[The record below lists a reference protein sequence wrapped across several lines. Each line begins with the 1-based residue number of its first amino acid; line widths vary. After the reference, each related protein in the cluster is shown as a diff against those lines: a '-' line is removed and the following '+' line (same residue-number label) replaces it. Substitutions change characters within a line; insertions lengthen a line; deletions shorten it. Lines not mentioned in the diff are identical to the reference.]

1 MDESE
6 AILERLER
14 IEALDGSGA
23 SPGELVDELRALLVE
38 AEAWSRREGGEAG
51 EKAIADIRD
60 ALDSAQDRRPPATAS
75 VAHSASQGVG
85 GSAAG
90 LAWTPNAERA

>member
-6 AILERLER
+6 AVLERLER

-23 SPGELVDELRALLVE
+23 SPAELVEELRALLAE

-51 EKAIADIRD
+51 KRAVADLRGALTRD
-60 ALDSAQDRRPPATAS
+60 MIGR
-75 VAHSASQGVG
+75 
-85 GSAAG
+85 
-90 LAWTPNAERA
+90 